1 MVIAVAVLSL
11 NACKGESAVAPT
23 PGISLSLSGANQQDT
38 YTMQDHLG
46 NDLIISRKVEAVV
59 ENVGP
64 DEMRLKVTTEASGG
78 NGTQTTMK
86 SRVSATDGVGIW
98 SPGWVQALNSAVTS
112 TVVPWC
118 PTHLEI
124 YGGHEASNVNAT
136 MPRKEWTGTNDC

>member
-1 MVIAVAVLSL
+1 MAATYAIDRIGDFLPVRHFRHPVVYPDHEDHMGNRLGRSRAHQAANIVVIAVAVLSL

-46 NDLIISRKVEAVV
+46 NDLIISRKIEAVV

-78 NGTQTTMK
+78 NGT
-86 SRVSATDGVGIW
+86 
-98 SPGWVQALNSAVTS
+98 
-112 TVVPWC
+112 
-118 PTHLEI
+118 
-124 YGGHEASNVNAT
+124 
-136 MPRKEWTGTNDC
+136 